1 MGPLYQH
8 EKEVA
13 SKMAHL
19 FDEAADGIGIVVD
32 YFLISLFYFDLWKL
46 NPTKLFQPFE
56 VEMTSADYDF
66 KILKELRADYQ
77 GEEEESKEVKETKD
91 KEQEKLIEGN
101 FYTATFV
108 STLLLDDL
116 MLLDIDEPSD
126 LDLLTDFEKTDDLL
140 SFDQDMGQPAANS
153 FQKDLIDIFEAQN
166 QQHDEDHP
174 C

>member
-1 MGPLYQH
+1 
-8 EKEVA
+8 
-13 SKMAHL
+13 
-19 FDEAADGIGIVVD
+19 
-32 YFLISLFYFDLWKL
+32 
-46 NPTKLFQPFE
+46 
-56 VEMTSADYDF
+56 MTSADYDF

-140 SFDQDMGQPAANS
+140 SFDQDMGQPATNS